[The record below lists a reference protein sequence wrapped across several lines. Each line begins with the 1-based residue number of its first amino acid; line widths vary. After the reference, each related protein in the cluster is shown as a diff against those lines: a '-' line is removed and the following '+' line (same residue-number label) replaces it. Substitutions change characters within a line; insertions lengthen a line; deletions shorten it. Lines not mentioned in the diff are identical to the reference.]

1 MKGSEAVASND
12 RTMMKGP
19 APWEW
24 QEPYLRALREKAPDR
39 LAEQLVIA
47 EKSILVRL
55 ELLRD
60 APDTLPEVLALRKA
74 LDSLYSL
81 MPRKYDHPGE
91 VMEDPEDYE
100 GKQLNWTN
108 LAVLIGVA
116 IFLSFAAGWI
126 LSRKNTANVP
136 TMQATN
142 ERAEGIATSDEN
154 TTASIPDVHILDV
167 PPQGYGAK
175 APFALDVP
183 AAPAVVNKNAHAQ
196 PGTNSRS
203 ADSAIV
209 GGEQT
214 PPEKAQARG
223 TIEPVPTTATERPSG
238 RPVETPSTKT
248 LGEAPPQSEGSA
260 DTSPLPANPPN
271 TAVQARE
278 EHQVAP
284 LAPVEEQAKLQIPSG
299 TVSVSFGTYPSIR
312 VPPELKSQAS
322 AASLQIGSLISRV
335 DPIYPEDARRQS
347 IEGTVKVHAIVG
359 KDGVI
364 QGMESISGPPLLVSA
379 ALSALRQWRYKPTLL
394 GDQPIETGQ
403 DITIVFQLAK
413 EAATPN

>member
-12 RTMMKGP
+12 RTIMKGP

-47 EKSILVRL
+47 EKAILVRL

-60 APDTLPEVLALRKA
+60 APDNLPEVLALRKA

-100 GKQLNWTN
+100 GKRLNWTN
-108 LAVLIGVA
+108 VVVLIGLA

-126 LSRKNTANVP
+126 LSRKNTANVQ
-136 TMQATN
+136 TMDAGN
-142 ERAEGIATSDEN
+142 ERAEGTANSDN
-154 TTASIPDVHILDV
+154 GTTASIPEVHILDA

-175 APFALDVP
+175 APFPLDVP
-183 AAPAVVNKNAHAQ
+183 AVAAGVTNA
-196 PGTNSRS
+196 RS
-203 ADSAIV
+203 ANSASV
-209 GGEQT
+209 GGQQT
-214 PPEKAQARG
+214 PPEKARTRG
-223 TIEPVPTTATERPSG
+223 TIERVPTSATEGSSG
-238 RPVETPSTKT
+238 RLAETPSDQAV
-248 LGEAPPQSEGSA
+248 GSAPPRPEGSA
-260 DTSPLPANPPN
+260 GTSPVPLNPPN
-271 TAVQARE
+271 AAAQARE
-278 EHQVAP
+278 EHQVTP
-284 LAPVEEQAKLQIPSG
+284 QPPVEAEAKPQIPSG
-299 TVSVSFGTYPSIR
+299 TVSISFGTYPSIR
-312 VPPELKSQAS
+312 VPPELKLQAS

-335 DPIYPEDARRQS
+335 DPIYPEDARRQN

-359 KDGVI
+359 KDGAV
-364 QGMESISGPPLLVSA
+364 QGMDGINGPPLLVSA

-403 DITIVFQLAK
+403 DITIVFQLIK
-413 EAATPN
+413 GAATPN